1 MQLHSYRHI
10 FVRIKIETIY
20 LLILYIAMKN
30 ENPAL
35 EKYAELMIEKM
46 KEVHSSNWTKPWF
59 TSRFKGFP
67 QNLIGRLYNN
77 QNKVVLYFI
86 CDKYKYNTPILSLST
101 KRVMKRYKF

>member
-10 FVRIKIETIY
+10 FARVKIETIY

-46 KEVHSSNWTKPWF
+46 KKKYIHPTGRNRGSLPD
-59 TSRFKGFP
+59 SRDFRK
-67 QNLIGRLYNN
+67 I
-77 QNKVVLYFI
+77 
-86 CDKYKYNTPILSLST
+86 
-101 KRVMKRYKF
+101 

>member
-35 EKYAELMIEKM
+35 EKYAELMIERSTFIQLD
-46 KEVHSSNWTKPWF
+46 ETVVHFSIQRISAK
-59 TSRFKGFP
+59 SDRKII
-67 QNLIGRLYNN
+67 Q
-77 QNKVVLYFI
+77 
-86 CDKYKYNTPILSLST
+86 
-101 KRVMKRYKF
+101 

>member
-35 EKYAELMIEKM
+35 EKYAELRTRLQESESQENSTRTYHLQNKKNIKSF
-46 KEVHSSNWTKPWF
+46 HFSNITMYSIWTKP
-59 TSRFKGFP
+59 TIQKSIQKNGM
-67 QNLIGRLYNN
+67 L
-77 QNKVVLYFI
+77 
-86 CDKYKYNTPILSLST
+86 
-101 KRVMKRYKF
+101 

>member
-46 KEVHSSNWTKPWF
+46 KEVHSSN
-59 TSRFKGFP
+59 
-67 QNLIGRLYNN
+67 
-77 QNKVVLYFI
+77 
-86 CDKYKYNTPILSLST
+86 
-101 KRVMKRYKF
+101 

>member
-35 EKYAELMIEKM
+35 EKYAVSFPDLAR
-46 KEVHSSNWTKPWF
+46 
-59 TSRFKGFP
+59 RFFF
-67 QNLIGRLYNN
+67 L
-77 QNKVVLYFI
+77 
-86 CDKYKYNTPILSLST
+86 
-101 KRVMKRYKF
+101 

>member
-46 KEVHSSNWTKPWF
+46 KEGTFIQLDETVVH
-59 TSRFKGFP
+59 FP
-67 QNLIGRLYNN
+67 IQRISAKSDRKII
-77 QNKVVLYFI
+77 Q
-86 CDKYKYNTPILSLST
+86 
-101 KRVMKRYKF
+101 